1 MDAIWQHQPSFGF
14 GADPFN
20 PHAARSIEAVGGL
33 KKGDLREQIIQSCP
47 RVPGVYGMLDRTGN
61 LIYVGK
67 SKSLRSRLLSYFADS
82 NADEKGGRIIENTR
96 AIQWETQPSDFA
108 SILREQQ
115 LIRTFTPRWNVQ
127 GVPKRQRPVYLC
139 LGRPP
144 AAYFFLAA
152 VPPKGCVGIEGPF
165 FGAARMRRAVDAL
178 NKVFGLRDCSQKQ
191 VMHFAEQLELFDLD
205 HRPGCLRLELG
216 TCTGPCAG
224 ACTRESYDRQVNEAE
239 SYLDGFNN
247 QPITIV
253 REQMEQASAQM
264 QYELAGRAR
273 EALKTLEYVHR
284 KLRLLAK
291 ARREFTFIYAVPGYD
306 SCNTWYLIHS
316 GEVAEVIAAPR
327 NAEEYASLK
336 PTLKRWKA
344 MAANQLD
351 RGHGTYPHTLS
362 VVASWF
368 RKQKAELKRTFPPDK
383 AARKYKQKSVTGA
396 ATVGRRAN
404 Y

>member
-1 MDAIWQHQPSFGF
+1 MDAIWQHQPTFGF

-20 PHAARSIEAVGGL
+20 PHAARPIEAVGGL
-33 KKGDLREQIIQSCP
+33 KKHDLREQIIQSCP

-82 NADEKGGRIIENTR
+82 NAEEKGGRIIENTR

-144 AAYFFLAA
+144 AAYFFVAA
-152 VPPKGCVGIEGPF
+152 VPPKDCVAIEGPF
-165 FGAARMRRAVDAL
+165 YGAGRMRRAVDAL
-178 NKVFGLRDCSQKQ
+178 NNVFRLRDCSQKQ
-191 VMHFAEQLELFDLD
+191 VMHFAEQLVLFDLD

-284 KLRLLAK
+284 KLRQLAK
-291 ARREFTFIYAVPGYD
+291 ARREFTFIYSVPGYD
-306 SCNTWYLIHS
+306 SCNTWYLIHC
-316 GEVAEVIAAPR
+316 GEVAEVTAAPR
-327 NAEEYASLK
+327 NAEEYKRLK

-344 MAANQLD
+344 MTANQLD
-351 RGHGTYPHTLS
+351 RGHGAYPHTLS

-368 RKQKAELKRTFPPDK
+368 RKQKAELKRTFPPEK
-383 AARKYKQKSVTGA
+383 AGRKYYQKSVTGTGA
-396 ATVGRRAN
+396 ISGSAIS
-404 Y
+404 